1 SASPRPR
8 TAGRAASAP
17 GSPPPAA
24 TGRAGGATHR
34 RTGSTW
40 PAATSACD
48 GGEPGDN
55 AMTPAGR
62 FVPQVPPATRPAE
75 ADDPLEMHAIP
86 LPGDPELMLRCVVEE
101 YARAG
106 WDAGQVLGLFEDP
119 FFPALAGLRR
129 HFGAAGLRERV
140 TDLVGRTGVFQLR
153 VT

>member
-1 SASPRPR
+1 
-8 TAGRAASAP
+8 
-17 GSPPPAA
+17 
-24 TGRAGGATHR
+24 
-34 RTGSTW
+34 
-40 PAATSACD
+40 
-48 GGEPGDN
+48 
-55 AMTPAGR
+55 MTPAGR
-62 FVPQVPPATRPAE
+62 FVPKVHPATRPAE

-153 VT
+153 VTERAPPAPAPSGEAGPELVVLGIPASWRAPAGPGGSDHA